1 MAVTD
6 GAFTVSATLRR
17 AINIIGSIVRIVF
30 WLSKP
35 KVNHYRW
42 KIQGVSAFRGQARR

>member
-30 WLSKP
+30 WLSKL

-42 KIQGVSAFRGQARR
+42 KIQSVSAFRGQARR